1 MIELTMEQ
9 HRALEGGETLA
20 HDPQT
25 NARYVLVAEE
35 MYRRLQDL
43 LATGPLTPDER
54 EAILR
59 GVWKRAGWDDPRME
73 AYDSLSDN
81 P

>member
-9 HRALEGGETLA
+9 HRALEGGETLV

-43 LATGPLTPDER
+43 LAIGPLAPEER
-54 EAILR
+54 QAILQ
-59 GVWKRAGWDDPRME
+59 GVWKRAGWDDARME